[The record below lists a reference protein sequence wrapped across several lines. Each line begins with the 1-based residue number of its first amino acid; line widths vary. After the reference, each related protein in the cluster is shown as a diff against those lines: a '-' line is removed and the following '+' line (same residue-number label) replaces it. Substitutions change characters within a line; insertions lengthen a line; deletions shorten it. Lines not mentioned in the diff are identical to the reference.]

1 MRTTHMDLVLF
12 GMQGSG
18 KGTQSQLIAEYCGL
32 QIFETGAELRRLG
45 AEDSELGKKVKTIIE
60 AGNLVPTEV
69 VMEIIADF
77 LHRLPAGKAALF
89 DGVPRS
95 DDQQKLFDELMQKKG
110 RSFMGLLIEL
120 TEAEALKRLTT
131 RRLCPSC
138 KTIYPAVYAAET
150 CEKDG
155 STLITRQDDTP
166 TAIRVRLDTFLQ
178 KTVPV
183 IEAYKAQGK
192 MLIVKGEQ
200 SIEAVTKDSFEVLKT
215 HFPCEEK

>member
-1 MRTTHMDLVLF
+1 MDLVLF
-12 GMQGSG
+12 GIQGSG
-18 KGTQSQLIAEYCGL
+18 KGTQSKLIAERCGL
-32 QIFETGAELRRLG
+32 QIFETGAELRRL
-45 AEDSELGKKVKTIIE
+45 ASENSELGLKVKGIIE
-60 AGNLVPTEV
+60 AGHLVPTEV

-77 LHRLPAGKAALF
+77 LHNLPAGKAALF
-89 DGVPRS
+89 DGIPRS
-95 DDQQKLFDELMQKKG
+95 DDQQKLFDELMAREG

-120 TEAEALKRLTT
+120 SEAEALKRLTT
-131 RRLCPSC
+131 RRMCPSC
-138 KTIYPAVYAAET
+138 KTIYPAMYTAET

-166 TAIRVRLDTFLQ
+166 DAIRVRIDTFMQ

-200 SIEAVTKDSFEVLKT
+200 AIEGVTKDIIEVLKP

>member
-1 MRTTHMDLVLF
+1 MDLVLF

-18 KGTQSQLIAEYCGL
+18 KGTQSQLIAERCGL

-45 AEDSELGKKVKTIIE
+45 AEDSDLGKKVKAIIE

-77 LHRLPAGKAALF
+77 LHKLPAGKSALF
-89 DGVPRS
+89 DGIPRS
-95 DDQQKLFDELMQKKG
+95 DDQQKLFDELMQKEG
-110 RSFMGLLIEL
+110 RTFMGLLIEL
-120 TEAEALKRLTT
+120 TEAEAIKRLTT
-131 RRLCPSC
+131 RRVCPHC
-138 KTIYPAVYAAET
+138 KINYPAFYTKDA

-166 TAIRVRLDTFLQ
+166 DAIRVRIDTFLQ
-178 KTVPV
+178 KTAPV

-200 SIEAVTKDSFEVLKT
+200 SIEDVTKDCIEVLKP
-215 HFPCEEK
+215 HFSCEAK

>member
-1 MRTTHMDLVLF
+1 MF

-18 KGTQSQLIAEYCGL
+18 KGTQSQRIADRCSL
-32 QIFETGAELRRLG
+32 QIFETGAELRRLA
-45 AEDSELGKKVKTIIE
+45 AENSELGMRVKSIIE
-60 AGNLVPTEV
+60 SGRLVPTEV

-77 LHRLPAGKAALF
+77 LHHLPEGKAALF
-89 DGVPRS
+89 DGIPRS
-95 DDQQKLFDELMQKKG
+95 DDQQKLFDELMQKEG
-110 RSFMGLLIEL
+110 RSFVGLLIEL
-120 TEAEALKRLTT
+120 TEEEAIKRLTT
-131 RRLCPSC
+131 RRLCPEC
-138 KTIYPAVYAAET
+138 KTIYPAFYEKET

-166 TAIRVRLDTFLQ
+166 DAIRVRLDTFVE

-200 SIEAVTKDSFEVLKT
+200 SIDEVTKDIFEVLKP
-215 HFPCEEK
+215 HFSCEEKSA

>member
-1 MRTTHMDLVLF
+1 MDLVLF

-18 KGTQSQLIAEYCGL
+18 KGTQSQLIAERCGL

-45 AEDSELGKKVKTIIE
+45 AEDSDLGKKVKAIIE

-77 LHRLPAGKAALF
+77 LHNLPEGASALF
-89 DGVPRS
+89 DGIPRS
-95 DDQQKLFDELMQKKG
+95 DDQQKLFDELMQKEG

-120 TEAEALKRLTT
+120 TEAEAVKRLTT
-131 RRLCPSC
+131 RRVCPHC
-138 KTIYPAVYAAET
+138 KTNYPAFYTKDA

-166 TAIRVRLDTFLQ
+166 DAIRVRIDTFIQ
-178 KTVPV
+178 KTAPV

-200 SIEAVTKDSFEVLKT
+200 SIEGVTKDIIEVLKP
-215 HFPCEEK
+215 HFPCEAK